1 MGDRAVDFF
10 VVIFLN
16 RRYDGNNDDLLVI
29 LAMRGQG
36 SEKLENKFQN
46 DDILI
51 SPELL
56 LAKDMTTTV
65 NLPIGETQNTVFVM
79 FLVIKVHNV
88 VVAADTKHGDGIQ
101 MIVLGR
107 NWEIFK
113 TEIGMTVTVHKEHS

>member
-29 LAMRGQG
+29 LDMRGQG